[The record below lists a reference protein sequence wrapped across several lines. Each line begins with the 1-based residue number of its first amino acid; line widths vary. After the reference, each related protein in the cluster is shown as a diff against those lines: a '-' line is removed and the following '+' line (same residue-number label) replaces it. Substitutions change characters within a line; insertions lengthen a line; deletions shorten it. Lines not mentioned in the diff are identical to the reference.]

1 MRGGGRGGK
10 GRRKRG
16 VAGGD
21 VGPHPEVGTG
31 GGGGGG
37 DREGWG
43 GGGERKGEERERF
56 WTRGKFQALCGG
68 LRGKDGARVDGWDRG
83 L

>member
-1 MRGGGRGGK
+1 VGEVEIARGG
-10 GRRKRG
+10 
-16 VAGGD
+16 
-21 VGPHPEVGTG
+21 EV
-31 GGGGGG
+31 
-37 DREGWG
+37 
-43 GGGERKGEERERF
+43 EERERL